1 MVFLSVSIP
10 VKLFACLSGCKTQ
23 LSVTKFNGG
32 VGTMKSRVCG
42 RYKFGAFKSIY
53 VRICL
58 IVLNECLFSK
68 YTGFKCGPKNQ
79 MIRLVLKYESSL
91 QMY

>member
-23 LSVTKFNGG
+23 LLVTKFNGG

-68 YTGFKCGPKNQ
+68 YTGFKCGPKKQ
-79 MIRLVLKYESSL
+79 MILLH
-91 QMY
+91 